1 MGLYVKSR
9 RLDSNLNM
17 TTQHECVCVCYTCG
31 VLWCVCGGGVCVL
44 VSRSDLSL
52 RKITL
57 AMAMRRRDEDV
68 P

>member
-1 MGLYVKSR
+1 MNVY
-9 RLDSNLNM
+9 
-17 TTQHECVCVCYTCG
+17 VCVIRVVCFG
-31 VLWCVCGGGVCVL
+31 VCGGGVCVL

>member
-1 MGLYVKSR
+1 MCMCVLYVWCA
-9 RLDSNLNM
+9 L
-17 TTQHECVCVCYTCG
+17 VCG
-31 VLWCVCGGGVCVL
+31 LGGGVCVL

>member
-1 MGLYVKSR
+1 MSLYVKSR
-9 RLDSNLNM
+9 RLDSNLNIR
-17 TTQHECVCVCYTCG
+17 TQHE
-31 VLWCVCGGGVCVL
+31 GVCVL

-57 AMAMRRRDEDV
+57 AMRRDEDV

>member
-1 MGLYVKSR
+1 MNVY
-9 RLDSNLNM
+9 
-17 TTQHECVCVCYTCG
+17 VCVICVVCFG
-31 VLWCVCGGGVCVL
+31 VGLAGRGRAVCVL

-57 AMAMRRRDEDV
+57 AMRRDEDV